1 MIELPDGKQ
10 LVLFDGICN
19 LCNASVNFIIK
30 NDKKDRFRFTP
41 IQSKVGQQIIK
52 DLNIDTKKTD
62 SIILYSEKK
71 EISYKS
77 TAALLIV
84 KHLGFPR
91 HIMVIFLIVP
101 KFIRNWVYDFIARNR
116 YKWYGKREKC
126 MLPTSELQKKF
137 I

>member
-30 NDKKDRFRFTP
+30 NDKKDRFRFSP

-52 DLNIDTKKTD
+52 DLHIDTKKTD

>member
-1 MIELPDGKQ
+1 MIELPNGKQ